1 VTSDSEKNPDQVSA
15 VHRTALTLVLAL
27 AMSIVIYT
35 GVGLVILNLRKTRIQ
50 AQLPYT
56 FYVAAA
62 VLAVGSLLLR
72 RAQLHRMKLEVVA
85 TTRGVEGL
93 IKHLLNTTVSGAAI
107 AEIIGVLALV
117 VAFFGGEKGD
127 VIRLGV
133 VALAVSLYNYPRRSA
148 WQRAVDYF
156 TATKARAGEGRLGI

>member
-1 VTSDSEKNPDQVSA
+1 MTSNAEENPIQVAA

-27 AMSIVIYT
+27 TMSIVVYT
-35 GVGLVILNLRKTRIQ
+35 GVGLLVLSLRGTQIQ
-50 AQLPYT
+50 AQLPYA
-56 FYVAAA
+56 FYAAAA
-62 VLAVGSLLLR
+62 VLAIGSLMVR
-72 RAQLHRMKLEVVA
+72 RVQLHRMKLEDVA

-93 IKHLLNTTVSGAAI
+93 IKHLLNTTILSAAI
-107 AEIIGVLALV
+107 AEIIGVLALL
-117 VAFFGGEKGD
+117 VAFFGGDQND

-156 TATKARAGEGRLGI
+156 TGTKASAGEGRLGI